1 MSYLTLEQVA
11 GLFWPNEEPHQLKV
25 NTAWLEGVLEDLE
38 VDDWYGWEK
47 TKIVIQKKGDNEFA
61 RARPRKL
68 R

>member
-1 MSYLTLEQVA
+1 MSCLTLEQVA
-11 GLFWPNEEPHQLKV
+11 RLFWPNEEPHQLKV

-47 TKIVIQKKGDNEFA
+47 TKIVIQKKGDNKFA

>member
-11 GLFWPNEEPHQLKV
+11 KLFWPNEEPHQLKV